1 MVTKRRNGFSP
12 RTHNTRWSHLFR
24 SINQKKS
31 GLKDQFACCPSE
43 SGFAENFLSD
53 EALKTEM
60 IRLLPKLRSFALR
73 LCRNPDQADDL
84 VQTTCERAIRSL
96 DQFDPATRLDSWM
109 FRILQNLYFNTVRDG
124 ANRARL
130 FDLAMMDFEES
141 YDGAKAAASSLELQK
156 VQSFIGQ
163 LEEDNREVLLK
174 IAIEGQSYK
183 DVAEELG
190 VPIGTVTSRLARA
203 RLKLREFLEA
213 KDTAPG
219 VALRSM
225 PGGMS

>member
-1 MVTKRRNGFSP
+1 MP
-12 RTHNTRWSHLFR
+12 
-24 SINQKKS
+24 
-31 GLKDQFACCPSE
+31 DE
-43 SGFAENFLSD
+43 S
-53 EALKTEM
+53 LKTEM

-109 FRILQNLYFNTVRDG
+109 FRILQNLYLNSLRDS
-124 ANRARL
+124 ANRSRL

-141 YDGAKAAASSLELQK
+141 YDGAKAAASSLELKK

-163 LEEDNREVLLK
+163 LDEDNRQVLLK
-174 IAIEGQSYK
+174 IAVEGRSYK

-203 RLKLREFLEA
+203 RLKLREWLETKSA
-213 KDTAPG
+213 DQEDKLRNAPG
-219 VALRSM
+219 GV
-225 PGGMS
+225 G

>member
-1 MVTKRRNGFSP
+1 MP
-12 RTHNTRWSHLFR
+12 
-24 SINQKKS
+24 
-31 GLKDQFACCPSE
+31 DE
-43 SGFAENFLSD
+43 S
-53 EALKTEM
+53 LKTEM

-109 FRILQNLYFNTVRDG
+109 FRILQNLYLNSLRDS
-124 ANRARL
+124 ANRSRL
-130 FDLAMMDFEES
+130 FDLAMMDLEES
-141 YDGAKAAASSLELQK
+141 YDGAKAAASSLELKK

-163 LEEDNREVLLK
+163 LDEDNRQVLLK
-174 IAIEGQSYK
+174 IAVEGRSYK

-203 RLKLREFLEA
+203 RLKLREWLET
-213 KDTAPG
+213 KSTDQEDKLRNAPG
-219 VALRSM
+219 GV
-225 PGGMS
+225 G

>member
-1 MVTKRRNGFSP
+1 MP
-12 RTHNTRWSHLFR
+12 
-24 SINQKKS
+24 
-31 GLKDQFACCPSE
+31 DE
-43 SGFAENFLSD
+43 S
-53 EALKTEM
+53 LKTEM

-109 FRILQNLYFNTVRDG
+109 FRILQNLYLNSLRDS
-124 ANRARL
+124 ANRSRL

-141 YDGAKAAASSLELQK
+141 YDGAKAAASSLELKK

-163 LEEDNREVLLK
+163 LDEDNRQVLLK
-174 IAIEGQSYK
+174 IAVEGRSYK

-203 RLKLREFLEA
+203 RLKLREWLET
-213 KDTAPG
+213 KSTEQEDKLRNAPG
-219 VALRSM
+219 GV
-225 PGGMS
+225 G

>member
-1 MVTKRRNGFSP
+1 MPDDIV
-12 RTHNTRWSHLFR
+12 
-24 SINQKKS
+24 
-31 GLKDQFACCPSE
+31 
-43 SGFAENFLSD
+43 
-53 EALKTEM
+53 KTDM

-109 FRILQNLYFNTVRDG
+109 FRIMQNLHFNTVRDS

-130 FDLAMMDFEES
+130 FDLAMTDYDES
-141 YDGAKAAASSLELQK
+141 YDGVQAAASSLELQK
-156 VQSFIGQ
+156 VQRFIGE
-163 LEEDNREVLLK
+163 LDDDNREVLLK
-174 IAIEGQSYK
+174 IAIEGRSYK
-183 DVAEELG
+183 DVADELG

-203 RLKLREFLEA
+203 RLKLREFLDSN
-213 KDTAPG
+213 DTVPG
-219 VALRSM
+219 VKMQSM

>member
-1 MVTKRRNGFSP
+1 MPEDK
-12 RTHNTRWSHLFR
+12 
-24 SINQKKS
+24 I
-31 GLKDQFACCPSE
+31 
-43 SGFAENFLSD
+43 
-53 EALKTEM
+53 KTEM

-96 DQFDPATRLDSWM
+96 DQFDPATSLDSWM
-109 FRILQNLYFNTVRDG
+109 FRILQNLYFNSVRDS

-130 FDLAMMDFEES
+130 FDLAMLDYEGS
-141 YDGAKAAASSLELQK
+141 YDGDKAAANSLELQK
-156 VQSFIGQ
+156 VQAFIGK
-163 LEEDNREVLLK
+163 LDADNREVLLK
-174 IAIEGQSYK
+174 IAVEGQSYK

-203 RLKLREFLEA
+203 RLKLREWLE
-213 KDTAPG
+213 TNEPVPE

-225 PGGMS
+225 PGGVS

>member
-1 MVTKRRNGFSP
+1 MP
-12 RTHNTRWSHLFR
+12 
-24 SINQKKS
+24 
-31 GLKDQFACCPSE
+31 E
-43 SGFAENFLSD
+43 ENM
-53 EALKTEM
+53 KTEM

-109 FRILQNLYFNTVRDG
+109 FRILQNLYFNSQRDT

-130 FDLAMMDFEES
+130 FDLAMLDFEES

-156 VQSFIGQ
+156 VQAFIAL

-174 IAIEGQSYK
+174 IAIEGRSYK

-203 RLKLREFLEA
+203 RLKLREWLDA
-213 KDTAPG
+213 KETAPE
-219 VALRSM
+219 VSLRSL
-225 PGGMS
+225 PGGV